1 MNELLDKLW
10 QRDDQNIFKKPV
22 TEAEAPGYFDIIS
35 QPIDLSTIRAKSE
48 AGAYQFWEEL
58 ATDLYLM
65 YNNAMRFNPQGSPL
79 YKASKAQQMHA
90 RSLLENA
97 RAGRPLV
104 SAKARAATKA
114 RKETMAARKSARET
128 QQAMNKRARAEQKAA
143 QEAKILR
150 RAGIKDGEGNDRETF
165 RRQPDS
171 NHYQY
176 KGLAGAK
183 TGDNVWVALYGPSF
197 DRDTQAQVVEY
208 GTSLSLFAASL
219 SVKAYHRVKASVERM
234 APRRWNLWARDGS

>member
-1 MNELLDKLW
+1 M
-10 QRDDQNIFKKPV
+10 FKKPV

-35 QPIDLSTIRAKSE
+35 QPMDLSTIRAKSDT
-48 AGAYQFWEEL
+48 YQFWEEL
-58 ATDLYLM
+58 ATDLYTM
-65 YNNAMRFNPQGSPL
+65 YNNAMRFNPQGSAL

-104 SAKARAATKA
+104 SAKARAASKA

-171 NHYQY
+171 THYQY

-219 SVKAYHRVKASVERM
+219 SAKAFGKARSTIERM
-234 APRRWNLWARDGS
+234 APRRWTL